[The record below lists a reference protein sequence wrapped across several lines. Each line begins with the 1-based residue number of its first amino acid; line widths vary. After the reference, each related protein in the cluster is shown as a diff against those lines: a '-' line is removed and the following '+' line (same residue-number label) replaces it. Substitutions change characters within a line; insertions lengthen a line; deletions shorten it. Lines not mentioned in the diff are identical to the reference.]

1 MTNLTKGIGWDL
13 IGILRNAGCTYTSCY
28 GFIEVYYQYSCGC
41 TGFIGYYTL
50 QEFKDVFAD
59 DSISFTYDLSLW
71 SDDPDIETNAEV
83 YISTDCI
90 CSECMSL
97 ANRVYCDT
105 CVPPQGFESVTKYHG
120 IAAYNKVGMDSVGD
134 YLVRF
139 QSINANPEWQICC
152 SSRPIGEIGAVID
165 ADVLCASNMDLYT
178 EIDPDNGRRYFD
190 GSRYRAT
197 HLVSHANELDSTVW
211 SHDEIVT
218 HNNSIRYIWVYDQ
231 ASDTIKNYG
240 KFIARALKVCYVEI
254 SNALVVGK

>member
-1 MTNLTKGIGWDL
+1 MELTKGIGWDL
-13 IGILRNAGCTYTSCY
+13 IGILRDAGCSYHSCFSY
-28 GFIEVYYQYSCGC
+28 IEVYSQFNCGC
-41 TGFIGYYTL
+41 TSFITYCTL
-50 QEFKDVFAD
+50 QEFKDKYAETN
-59 DSISFTYDLSLW
+59 ISFTYDLGLGF
-71 SDDPDIETNAEV
+71 DPDMDAEAEV
-83 YISTDCI
+83 YISLDYI
-90 CSECMSL
+90 CPECMSK
-97 ANRVYCDT
+97 ASRVYCDT
-105 CVPPQGFESVTKYHG
+105 CVAPQGFESVTKYHG
-120 IAAYNKVGMDSVGD
+120 IAAYNKAGMDSVGD

-178 EIDPDNGRRYFD
+178 EIDSDNGRRYFD

-240 KFIARALKVCYVEI
+240 KFIAKILKVYYVEI
-254 SNALVVGK
+254 SNALIVK

>member
-1 MTNLTKGIGWDL
+1 MANLTKGIGWNL
-13 IGILRNAGCTYTSCY
+13 VGMLREAGCTYTS
-28 GFIEVYYQYSCGC
+28 GRSFIEVYNQYTCGC
-41 TGFIGYYTL
+41 TSFIGYYTL
-50 QEFKDVFAD
+50 EEFKDDYGMTNV
-59 DSISFTYDLSLW
+59 SFSYYLDPW
-71 SDDPDIETNAEV
+71 ANNPDIAAEAEV
-83 YISTDCI
+83 YISCDDTCPECI
-90 CSECMSL
+90 SL

-105 CVPPQGFESVTKYHG
+105 CVAPQGFESVTKYHG
-120 IAAYNKVGMDSVGD
+120 IAAFNSYGMDSIGD

-152 SSRPIGEIGAVID
+152 SSRPIGPIGAVID
-165 ADVLCASNMDLYT
+165 ADVLCASNMDLCT
-178 EIDPDNGRRYFD
+178 DIDPDNGRRYFD

-240 KFIARALKVCYVEI
+240 KFIARTLKVYYVEI